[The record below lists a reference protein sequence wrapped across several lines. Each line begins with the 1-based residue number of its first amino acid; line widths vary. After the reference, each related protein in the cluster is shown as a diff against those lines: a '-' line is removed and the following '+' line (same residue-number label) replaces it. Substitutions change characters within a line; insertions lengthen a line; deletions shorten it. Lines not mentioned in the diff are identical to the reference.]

1 MRITER
7 GVGNIAFIIVL
18 VLLIIA
24 AAMAFMNSDKASEAN
39 IKREIAVKATA
50 DADEKVV
57 AIEAAYRAVVEVM
70 GLQDKLSISD
80 GGEAPSRDDIRTKAQ
95 EWLAQQVASLVDAGT
110 VEVNMPTFSI
120 IEANLEIDRQPGGKA
135 IIKWYSRSDA
145 QKASDFR
152 GFSAPL
158 ALRIKAL
165 AANFKKAIEDYE
177 RVKAEMDTRV
187 ATHNTTQKAADDAY
201 AADSRKKQGLLDEL
215 TRTNSDVTDRASKLT
230 QDVENL
236 RAEVENQKTAYKKS
250 TMLLNRE
257 LTALKNRVDNLVD
270 RKALQVRED
279 APDGEVVGVGRTRGT
294 VWINIGRNAKVTRGK
309 KFKIWR
315 VGKGGYRQD
324 IAMIRVIRVDPTMS
338 EARVIEQI
346 ATTRIAQGMNV
357 SNPFFNPN
365 EKLRVYIYGDL
376 TNYDTDTARRR
387 LAGAGVSV
395 ARYLDDRV
403 RIIVLGEPRLTG
415 EELDSDEDNAEATA
429 VKRRVAREA
438 RLEKVMRK
446 AESIGAIVVTE
457 RVLREFVN
465 F

>member
-1 MRITER
+1 MRIPER
-7 GVGNIAFIIVL
+7 GVGNRAFIIVL
-18 VLLIIA
+18 VLFIIA
-24 AAMAFMNSDKASEAN
+24 AAMAFMKGDEASEMR
-39 IKREIAVKATA
+39 IKKESAEKATLGA
-50 DADEKVV
+50 DQKAV
-57 AIEAAYRAVVEVM
+57 AIEAAYRAVVEVV
-70 GLQDKLSISD
+70 GLQDKLSIAD
-80 GGEAPSRDDIRTKAQ
+80 GTPTAEVIRQKAQ
-95 EWLAQQVASLVDAGT
+95 DWLNQQTAALVAAGT
-110 VEVNMPTFSI
+110 VEVNMPTFHI
-120 IEANLEIDRQPGGKA
+120 IEANLQIERQPGGKV
-135 IIKWYSRSDA
+135 IIRWFNSSDA
-145 QKASDFR
+145 DKVADFR
-152 GFSAPL
+152 GFAAPL
-158 ALRIKAL
+158 PLRIKAL
-165 AANFKKAIEDYE
+165 ADNFKKAIEEYE
-177 RVKAEMDTRV
+177 RVYAEMNTETAGLKQAKTEADT
-187 ATHNTTQKAADDAY
+187 AY
-201 AADSRKKQGLLDEL
+201 AADARKKQGLLDEL
-215 TRTNSDVTDRASKLT
+215 TRANSDVTDRASKLT

-236 RAEVENQKTAYKKS
+236 RAEMENQKTAYKK
-250 TMLLNRE
+250 TTLIMGRE
-257 LTALKNRVDNLVD
+257 LNAKDNALDNL
-270 RKALQVRED
+270 RKRQVIEVKED
-279 APDGEVVGVGRTRGT
+279 APDGEVVGVGRARGT
-294 VWINIGRNAKVTRGK
+294 VWINIGRNSKVTRGT

-395 ARYLDDRV
+395 ARDLDDRV

>member
-1 MRITER
+1 MRIPER
-7 GVGNIAFIIVL
+7 GVGNMAFIIVL
-18 VLLIIA
+18 VLFIIA
-24 AAMAFMNSDKASEAN
+24 AAMAFMKGDEASEMR
-39 IKREIAVKATA
+39 IKKESAEKATS
-50 DADEKVV
+50 DADQKAV
-57 AIEAAYRAVVEVM
+57 AIEAAYRAVVEVV
-70 GLQDKLSISD
+70 GLQDKLSIAD
-80 GGEAPSRDDIRTKAQ
+80 GTPTAEVIRQKAQ
-95 EWLAQQVASLVDAGT
+95 DWLNQQTAALVAAGT
-110 VEVNMPTFSI
+110 VEVNMPTFHI
-120 IEANLEIDRQPGGKA
+120 IEANLQIERQPGGKV
-135 IIKWYSRSDA
+135 IIRWFNSADA
-145 QKASDFR
+145 DKVADFR
-152 GFSAPL
+152 GFAAPL
-158 ALRIKAL
+158 PLRIKAL
-165 AANFKKAIEDYE
+165 ADNFKKAIEEYE
-177 RVKAEMDTRV
+177 RVYAEMNTETAGLKQAKTEADT
-187 ATHNTTQKAADDAY
+187 AY
-201 AADSRKKQGLLDEL
+201 AADARKKQGLLDEL
-215 TRTNSDVTDRASKLT
+215 TRANSDVTDRASKLT

-236 RAEVENQKTAYKKS
+236 RAEMENQKTTYKKS
-250 TMLLNRE
+250 SMLMSRKLNANE
-257 LTALKNRVDNLVD
+257 NRIKNLVD
-270 RKALQVRED
+270 KKTLQVQED
-279 APDGEVVGVGRTRGT
+279 APDGEVLGVGQVRGT
-294 VWINIGRNAKVTRGK
+294 VWIDIGRNSKVTRGT

-324 IAMIRVIRVDPTMS
+324 IAMIRVIRVDPDMS
-338 EARVIEQI
+338 EARVIKQI
-346 ATTRIAQGMNV
+346 ATTRISQGMNV

-387 LAGAGVSV
+387 LASAGVSV